1 MFRLFKWLQQKHTSR
16 AELFFN
22 WWHIL
27 SFDVE
32 HCFDLLLDHF
42 STVLFRPRISI
53 AINFEPHLAWIDI
66 HIKYIPF
73 HIFNTSHCTHKGRV
87 FHNIRKH
94 LKHCEQLLLCVYYF
108 NGKKLNYCPKEK
120 YLGQLPILK
129 TLLASQKTRR
139 YKKRV

>member
-1 MFRLFKWLQQKHTSR
+1 MESDNDVWKM
-16 AELFFN
+16 
-22 WWHIL
+22 L
-27 SFDVE
+27 S
-32 HCFDLLLDHF
+32 
-42 STVLFRPRISI
+42 ISSPGQSF
-53 AINFEPHLAWIDI
+53 AAWIT
-66 HIKYIPF
+66 F

-139 YKKRV
+139 YKKGFKHIWPVNDFWAPIVKTGRRTNAQVDWTQWLTFFTLTVANLQ